1 MDISSKLRNHLA
13 STNIYVQREIMLSN
27 ILILQEALDPDN
39 PMKYNYFFKQ
49 DYREKLAY
57 YQKHL
62 SYLVDKINKAEQMS
76 FPFGS

>member
-13 STNIYVQREIMLSN
+13 STNIYVQRAVLLSN

-39 PMKYNYFFKQ
+39 PVKYNYFFKQ

-57 YQKHL
+57 YQKTL

>member
-1 MDISSKLRNHLA
+1 MDITSKLRDHLA
-13 STNIYVQREIMLSN
+13 STNIYVQRAVLLSN

-39 PMKYNYFFKQ
+39 PIKYNYFFKQ
-49 DYREKLAY
+49 EYQKKLAY
-57 YQKHL
+57 YQKTL

>member
-1 MDISSKLRNHLA
+1 MDITSKLRNHLA
-13 STNIYVQREIMLSN
+13 STNIYVQREIILSN

-39 PMKYNYFFKQ
+39 PIKYNYFFKQ
-49 DYREKLAY
+49 DCREKLAY

-62 SYLVDKINKAEQMS
+62 SYLVDRINKFEQLS

>member
-13 STNIYVQREIMLSN
+13 STNIYVQRAVVLSN

-39 PMKYNYFFKQ
+39 PIKYNYFFKQ
-49 DYREKLAY
+49 DYRQKLAY

-62 SYLVDKINKAEQMS
+62 SFLVDKINKVEQMS